1 MADNKDKEQVTRRQH
16 WLPRTS
22 YLQNFTVDGK
32 VKTYWF
38 GDKGRADFLH
48 TADQK
53 DIAPV
58 NIAVKNNLYE
68 TPILP
73 TNTLEDVLAV
83 IEGAYGEVL
92 ENKINQGKRLSE
104 EDHEKIALYVSALE
118 NRTIKQQAHLN
129 SFLDQLNESG
139 RSISLGHDAPDA
151 ADRWTE
157 QMEAMKEV
165 FFAQAMATALEVNKW
180 QPLDFCFL
188 TPASYVDIEFITSD
202 HPVTLTDFAR
212 DNSLFGL
219 NHWNKTA
226 ECVVPLTPKIA
237 LFGNRCGITGYKEI
251 DYNFVREINN
261 RVLRRADK
269 LVISASPIPE
279 YEGKVIVD
287 RMPQSLLLEY
297 VKLPTNGRADKIIKA
312 AKAEEQAEKAK
323 KEDKP

>member
-1 MADNKDKEQVTRRQH
+1 MTKKQITRRQH

-38 GDKGRADFLH
+38 GDKGRWDFLK
-48 TADQK
+48 TAEQK

-73 TNTLEDVLAV
+73 TNAIENALAQ
-83 IEGAYGEVL
+83 IEGDYGEVL
-92 ENKINQGKRLSE
+92 EKKIKHGKRISE
-104 EDHEKIALYVSALE
+104 ADHEKIALYVSALE
-118 NRTIKQQAHLN
+118 NRTIMQQEHLN

-139 RSISLGHDAPDA
+139 RALSLGHNEPEA
-151 ADRWTE
+151 ADRWTK

-165 FFAQAMATALEVNKW
+165 FFAQAMAVSFEVNKW
-180 QPLDFCFL
+180 GPLDFSFL
-188 TPASYVDIEFITSD
+188 TPASYVNIEFITSD
-202 HPVTLTDFAR
+202 HPVTLTDFAK
-212 DNSLFGL
+212 DNSPFGR
-219 NHWNKTA
+219 NQWSKTA

-237 LFGNRCGITGYKEI
+237 LLGNRCGLTGYKEI

-261 RVLRRADK
+261 RELRRADK
-269 LVISASPIPE
+269 MLISASPIPE

-287 RMPQSLLLEY
+287 RMPQSLLLNF
-297 VKLPTNGRADKIIKA
+297 VKLPNGRADKIIKDQIA
-312 AKAEEQAEKAK
+312 REQAEQ
-323 KEDKP
+323 DKSQR